1 MIKTYKILSLLLSYP
16 TSELQE
22 FLEEIG
28 GELRDEKLL
37 PEEAIKGI
45 EEFTKYFSS
54 QELTDWQAHYVQL
67 FDYSRAASLHLFEH
81 VQGDS
86 KDRGQAMVDLIS
98 FYRENGL
105 EIATHELPDHLPVF
119 LEFLA
124 TLDTQRATTLLAEPI
139 NVIARIFEKLHEK
152 NNMYQHVLSAIL
164 ELPAKNPE
172 RETVNKI
179 IRSQKPMDLD
189 EEYEEKPVTFGGNND
204 CTNCH

>member
-1 MIKTYKILSLLLSYP
+1 MTKTYKILSLLLSYP
-16 TSELQE
+16 TRELQD
-22 FLEEIG
+22 FLGEVN
-28 GELRDEKLL
+28 GELKDENLL
-37 PEEAIKGI
+37 PEQAIQQIKQ
-45 EEFTKYFSS
+45 FTDYFKK
-54 QELTDWQAHYVQL
+54 QDITDWQAHYVQL

-124 TLDTQRATTLLAEPI
+124 TLDTQQAATLLAEPI

-152 NNMYQHVLSAIL
+152 DNMYQHVLSAIM

-172 RETVNKI
+172 RDTVNKI

-189 EEYEEKPVTFGGNND
+189 EEYEEKPVSFGGNND